1 MVTGY
6 GKTLRIRYKPRS
18 GGMAETTLNS
28 TITELFPAIA
38 WEKSI
43 PSNLSVT
50 DFAHQ
55 IHEASVTVGPT
66 SPYKNNVAKLAG
78 DRFKN
83 IASTSSKFEEKTSAA
98 IGIYKWILNEAKR
111 RTIRGI
117 VWGYRDNT
125 KPAGVNTN
133 HKGDIFI
140 LWGGRQKPRIT
151 GVSIKAGA
159 VGAKPPQFNSYVRA
173 IFNSN
178 AFGKLADYPRLKGLS
193 KKFKQI
199 TVVQRKVT
207 DKGPSFGEQFHTDSI
222 YTKKPPRFTML
233 YSKLVPKKGRAN
245 TEFSSQYLAYDYLPK
260 SIKNK
265 LLKVKGRY
273 SSEGPISVTT
283 RERVKEK
290 GRKIEELKSIHKII
304 KKINSKNTIYCSPGH
319 LVGFSPNLKN
329 SEKVKKQL
337 FKHQVKKKFQY
348 SLEWEKDQL
357 AIWDNRSMLHQATPF
372 KGNRIMHRITI
383 L

>member
-1 MVTGY
+1 MF
-6 GKTLRIRYKPRS
+6 KI
-18 GGMAETTLNS
+18 
-28 TITELFPAIA
+28 
-38 WEKSI
+38 I
-43 PSNLSVT
+43 PN
-50 DFAHQ
+50 
-55 IHEASVTVGPT
+55 
-66 SPYKNNVAKLAG
+66 
-78 DRFKN
+78 RKN
-83 IASTSSKFEEKTSAA
+83 IGAEIIGNVKKISKKDFKFFFKALELY
-98 IGIYKWILNEAKR
+98 GM
-111 RTIRGI
+111 
-117 VWGYRDNT
+117 
-125 KPAGVNTN
+125 
-133 HKGDIFI
+133 IFFR
-140 LWGGRQKPRIT
+140 RQKLSSSDYIEF
-151 GVSIKAGA
+151 
-159 VGAKPPQFNSYVRA
+159 AKH
-173 IFNSN
+173 
-178 AFGKLADYPRLKGLS
+178 FGKLAKYPRLKGLS
-193 KKFKQI
+193 KKYKQI
-199 TVVQRKVT
+199 TVVQRKAT

>member
-1 MVTGY
+1 MFKIIPNKKNIGAEIIGNVKKISKKDFKIFLKALELY
-6 GKTLRIRYKPRS
+6 GMIFFRRQK
-18 GGMAETTLNS
+18 LNS
-28 TITELFPAIA
+28 SHYIT
-38 WEKSI
+38 
-43 PSNLSVT
+43 
-50 DFAHQ
+50 FAKH
-55 IHEASVTVGPT
+55 
-66 SPYKNNVAKLAG
+66 
-78 DRFKN
+78 
-83 IASTSSKFEEKTSAA
+83 
-98 IGIYKWILNEAKR
+98 
-111 RTIRGI
+111 
-117 VWGYRDNT
+117 
-125 KPAGVNTN
+125 
-133 HKGDIFI
+133 
-140 LWGGRQKPRIT
+140 
-151 GVSIKAGA
+151 
-159 VGAKPPQFNSYVRA
+159 
-173 IFNSN
+173 
-178 AFGKLADYPRLKGLS
+178 FGKLANYPRLKGLS
-193 KKFKQI
+193 KKYKQI
-199 TVVQRKVT
+199 TVVQRKAT

-290 GRKIEELKSIHKII
+290 GRKIDELKSIHKII